1 MLKKDRANLLFRGDV
16 QVSSMLILRNSKSL
30 LGIPIKILFVV
41 SVLSGARSHSVRY
54 RVQDLYVQLFQ
65 LKNNVFER
73 SFQILLIVF
82 PSTNAFF
89 FFSLP
94 IFRQNHPPK
103 ELWNERSP
111 LCPLLMKICRSIN
124 TKQGWSPLFSLFP
137 LFLSL
142 YVSLWR
148 CFTRYEKKKKRVKKN
163 TWKFII
169 QGRGNVKSDEWM
181 FSRFFFYYGWTLFL
195 CFLYIVI
202 FFFFFSRN

>member
-1 MLKKDRANLLFRGDV
+1 
-16 QVSSMLILRNSKSL
+16 MLILRNSKSL

-111 LCPLLMKICRSIN
+111 LCPSLMKICRSIN

-148 CFTRYEKKKKRVKKN
+148 CFTRYEKKKRVKKN

-169 QGRGNVKSDEWM
+169 QGRGNVKSAEWM
-181 FSRFFFYYGWTLFL
+181 FSRFFFIIDGLCSFVSYILLFS
-195 CFLYIVI
+195 
-202 FFFFFSRN
+202 FFFFSRN